1 MKKGV
6 TAVRS
11 AFTDVMGND
20 RLRERLRD
28 ELCGHSLSHAYI
40 LEGAPGTG
48 KHTVALRI
56 AMALACQ
63 RRDEDDAPLPCMSCP
78 ACRKILEGKSPD
90 VIFVKREEDHAT
102 LGVEIIREVR
112 NDVYTAPNELDA
124 KVYILEEAHL
134 MTPQAQNAFLLTLE
148 EPPAYVLFLLLC
160 ESSANILETIRS
172 RAPTLRTQPVGKELM
187 ERHLCDTLPE
197 AASLQRNN
205 PTELA
210 ELLMAAEGSIGQ
222 AKKLLDPKARKPI
235 LLRRQ
240 TARDFVGLCT
250 SRRNSLAVM
259 QMLKALPQKREE
271 LITQLHV
278 ILLCLRDLLVCKQ
291 TDEASLCFFADR
303 EEAFTLSYRFTTPQL
318 LSLCDRVTEACDQLR
333 TNANVRLA
341 LTTLAVNSGL
351 LQV

>member
-1 MKKGV
+1 M
-6 TAVRS
+6 RS
-11 AFTDVMGND
+11 AFIDVVGND

-28 ELCGHSLSHAYI
+28 ELCGHNLSHAYI

-63 RRDEDDAPLPCMSCP
+63 QRDDENASLPCMSCP
-78 ACRKILEGKSPD
+78 ACRKILDGKSPD
-90 VIFVKREEDHAT
+90 VIFVRREEDRAT
-102 LGVEIIREVR
+102 LGVETIREIR
-112 NDVYTAPNELDA
+112 NDVYTAPNDLDT
-124 KVYILEEAHL
+124 KVYILEDAHL

-160 ESSANILETIRS
+160 ESSANLLETVRS
-172 RAPTLRTQPVGKELM
+172 RAPTLRTQPVEKDLM
-187 ERHLCDTLPE
+187 ARHLCDTVPE

-205 PTELA
+205 PGELA

-222 AKKLLDPKARKPI
+222 AKNLLDPKTRKPI

-240 TARDFVGLCT
+240 TARDFVSLCT
-250 SRRNSLAVM
+250 THRNSLAVM

-271 LITQLHV
+271 LITQLHTV
-278 ILLCLRDLLVCKQ
+278 LLCLRDLLLCKQ
-291 TDEASLCFFADR
+291 TDEAPLCFFADR
-303 EEAFTLSYRFTTPQL
+303 EESFSLSYRFTTPQL
-318 LSLCDRVTEACDQLR
+318 LALCDRITEACDQLC

-341 LTTLAVNSGL
+341 LTTLAVNCGL